1 VPRRS
6 AEDAAATRAAFVR
19 TARAKF
25 GSEGFAAVLTDDLVA
40 EVGLSRGALYH
51 HFRTKEELF
60 AAVFEDVEAELVA
73 RVMGEAD
80 GALPPWV
87 QLRNGLH
94 AYLDLCEDP
103 AVSRILFVDGPAVL
117 GWDTWHELEEKY
129 AFGHIVNVLQEMI
142 DAGAIDPVPI
152 TPLAHVVFG
161 ALTRAGGAVARS
173 ADRRKARA
181 ETEELLD
188 RVLAAIAGGSI

>member
-19 TARAKF
+19 TAREKF

-103 AVSRILFVDGPAVL
+103 AVSRILFVDGPAV
-117 GWDTWHELEEKY
+117 
-129 AFGHIVNVLQEMI
+129 NVLQEMI